1 MTVNLWMSRMSILNK
16 KNETTP
22 KNAKKQQIKEY

>member
-1 MTVNLWMSRMSILNK
+1 MSWMSTLDE

-22 KNAKKQQIKEY
+22 KNAKKQAIKEY

>member
-1 MTVNLWMSRMSILNK
+1 MSWMSILDE

-22 KNAKKQQIKEY
+22 KNAKKQEIKEY

>member
-1 MTVNLWMSRMSILNK
+1 MIANLWMSWMSTLHE

-22 KNAKKQQIKEY
+22 KNVKKQQIKEY